1 MRKRVDR
8 SAHSES
14 LSQNP
19 LDEIANWLADQPLE
33 WPQEAYEVAEN
44 ALIDTV
50 ACMIAGAPQ
59 PNMQNLTRLVSSWG
73 KGPSTVIGHA
83 HSLSSPWAALVNGAA
98 AHALDYDDNFDP
110 AKAHASAVLVP
121 ALIAVGEEEDLSVG
135 ALLDAYIAGLQVM
148 GHVGQAVNPFHRNR
162 GWHATATMGAIG
174 VAAGC
179 ARLLGLDA
187 EKCAHAVS
195 MSTSRAG
202 GFMSQFGTDTKPL
215 HAGFAASGGVQS
227 ALMARA
233 GLSAGSKTLDGPHS
247 LRALMV
253 GPDVEERAAEMIGRD
268 EHGQSTSFVSGRVAE
283 PLQILANGLKVKRFP
298 NCGSTHRA
306 LDGLLALREKHKL
319 SAKNVERV
327 LIRAPGS
334 HLRNLPYA
342 DPMTPNEA
350 KFSLEYNCAVALEQG
365 SVGLSDFT
373 PHAIARPSIRALF
386 AKIDKEPVEKL
397 ESEFPTEVSVR
408 TVSGQT
414 FNTHIEMPVGSRTV
428 PLSREQLFEKLAD
441 CCAQGDPSLPTEDL
455 SAFLQTIDRDA
466 KISQLTRCL
475 KSTGNAP
482 IS

>member
-1 MRKRVDR
+1 MNRPQQPHFLG
-8 SAHSES
+8 HS
-14 LSQNP
+14 P
-19 LDEIANWLADQPLE
+19 LDEIASWLAHQSTD
-33 WPQEAYEVAEN
+33 WPPEALEVAEN

-50 ACMIAGAPQ
+50 ACMIAGSPQ
-59 PNMQNLTRLVSSWG
+59 PNMQSLTRLVSGWG
-73 KGPSTVIGHA
+73 QGPATIIGHT

-121 ALIAVGEEEDLSVG
+121 ALLAVGEEEGSTIG
-135 ALLDAYIAGLQVM
+135 ALLDGYIAGLQVM

-174 VAAGC
+174 VAAGV
-179 ARLLGLDA
+179 ARLLGLGA
-187 EKCAHAVS
+187 EQTAHAVS

-233 GLSAGSKTLDGPHS
+233 GLSAGGETLDGPHS

-253 GPDVEERAAEMIGRD
+253 GPDVEERAAEMVGHD
-268 EHGQSTSFVSGRVAE
+268 EHGQSTSFVEGRVAA

-306 LDGLLALREKHKL
+306 LDGLLALREEHSL
-319 SAKNVERV
+319 SANDVEQV
-327 LIRAPGS
+327 LVRAPAS
-334 HLRNLPYA
+334 HLRNLPYD
-342 DPMTPNEA
+342 DPTTPNEA

-373 PHAIARPSIRALF
+373 PEAIARPHIRARF
-386 AKIDKEPVEKL
+386 SKIVKEPVEKL

-408 TVSGQT
+408 TLSGQT
-414 FNTHIEMPVGSRTV
+414 FTTRIEMPVGSRKV
-428 PLSREQLFEKLAD
+428 PLSRGQLFEKLDD
-441 CCAQGDPSLPTEDL
+441 CCAQGDPSLPKETL
-455 SAFLQTIDRDA
+455 RAFLQAIDHDA

-475 KSTGNAP
+475 KSTGSAP